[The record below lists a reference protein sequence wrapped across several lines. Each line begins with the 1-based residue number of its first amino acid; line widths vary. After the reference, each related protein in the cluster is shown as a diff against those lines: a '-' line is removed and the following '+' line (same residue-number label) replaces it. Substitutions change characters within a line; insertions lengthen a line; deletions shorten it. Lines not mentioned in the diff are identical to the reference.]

1 MAQTESLG
9 ITYKFHGKIT
19 VSGISNA
26 VGTANEK
33 IVDLKLGN
41 GNHSYKPEEK
51 RGRIGIGCH

>member
-41 GNHSYKPEEK
+41 GNHSYKPEKKGEEQE
-51 RGRIGIGCH
+51 